1 MTENKPTAII
11 LDITSYRELY
21 NDKTTYVEV
30 TEQVILDNYPHSTN
44 EGYKA
49 SFAEV
54 EFFANLYNLKPGWPI
69 SLCPARL
76 SSRYEVVKGEGDKW
90 FVISNRVDYPLLVNA
105 PTLGAAAALVNVKPD
120 SSILLKPI
128 IRYVDYREII
138 KSQEENN

>member
-1 MTENKPTAII
+1 MTENKLTAII
-11 LDITSYRELY
+11 LEITSYKELY
-21 NDKTTYVEV
+21 NDKITYIEV
-30 TEQVILDNYPHSTN
+30 TEQVILDNHPHSMN

-54 EFFANLYNLKPGWPI
+54 EFFANLYNLKPGWPL
-69 SLCPARL
+69 SLCRARR

-90 FVISNRVDYPLLVNA
+90 FMISSLGGYPLLVNA
-105 PTLGAAAALVNVKPD
+105 PTIGAAAALVNVKPD

-128 IRYVDYREII
+128 SRYVDYREII